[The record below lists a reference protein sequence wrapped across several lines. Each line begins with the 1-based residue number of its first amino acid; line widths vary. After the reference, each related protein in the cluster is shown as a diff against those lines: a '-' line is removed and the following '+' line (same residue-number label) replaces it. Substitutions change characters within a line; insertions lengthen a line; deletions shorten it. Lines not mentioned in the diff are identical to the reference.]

1 MMINLNASMD
11 SVLNGMAGRP
21 GQPPRP
27 LTEGVSQGSVARRTL
42 HAAAKRH
49 PQKSVAPRPA
59 DHWHNMRRTRAGHYG
74 HMPPQLDY
82 GLGQSVGLVPIHN
95 AQQLVTRPLLR
106 YSSLR
111 GVLTSSF
118 SDDPAGNQ
126 KFGKTKAYQLHACI
140 ASQGILS
147 TGMVSTAPE
156 RAHVSS
162 MAGRQAQELPP
173 GHTIPQYVSSPTD
186 SMPPCLA
193 IASCLLPPAHAS
205 CLPPLVSRLL
215 RSCSVRWTYQAR
227 CPPVVPPLRSG
238 YVATH
243 LPTAFEAD
251 GSASHALSLLAAEP
265 RCVCVLL

>member
-21 GQPPRP
+21 GQPPIP
-27 LTEGVSQGSVARRTL
+27 LTEGVSQGGAARRL

-59 DHWHNMRRTRAGHYG
+59 DHWHNMRRTRAGH
-74 HMPPQLDY
+74 MPPQLDY
-82 GLGQSVGLVPIHN
+82 GLGQNVGLVPIHN

-126 KFGKTKAYQLHACI
+126 KFGKIKAYQLRACI

-173 GHTIPQYVSSPTD
+173 RHTIPQYASCPTD

-193 IASCLLPPAHAS
+193 IASCSGSQVLPVSCPPPPAFCLLPPAFCLLPLAS
-205 CLPPLVSRLL
+205 CLL
-215 RSCSVRWTYQAR
+215 
-227 CPPVVPPLRSG
+227 PPVCRLSSP
-238 YVATH
+238 
-243 LPTAFEAD
+243 AF
-251 GSASHALSLLAAEP
+251 
-265 RCVCVLL
+265 